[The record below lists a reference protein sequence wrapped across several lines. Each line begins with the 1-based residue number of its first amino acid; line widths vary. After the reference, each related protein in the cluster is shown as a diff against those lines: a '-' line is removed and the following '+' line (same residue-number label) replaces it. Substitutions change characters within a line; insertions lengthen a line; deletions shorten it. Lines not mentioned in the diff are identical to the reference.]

1 MVVQTGIK
9 HRFGFRFCFR
19 DYYIGSLP
27 SKNEPPLTLI
37 FSHYCFFLSLDVIF
51 IFYFLNSNFF
61 KESSSLLV
69 KLSPLACP
77 IGQYAMKSIGDRN
90 TGESPAGLLCRF
102 TLAGN
107 RTSLA
112 LPMNSVFIN

>member
-77 IGQYAMKSIGDRN
+77 IGQYAKESDRN
-90 TGESPAGLLCRF
+90 TGESPATLEFLDRF
-102 TLAGN
+102 TPSRESNHNIGAPN
-107 RTSLA
+107 
-112 LPMNSVFIN
+112 